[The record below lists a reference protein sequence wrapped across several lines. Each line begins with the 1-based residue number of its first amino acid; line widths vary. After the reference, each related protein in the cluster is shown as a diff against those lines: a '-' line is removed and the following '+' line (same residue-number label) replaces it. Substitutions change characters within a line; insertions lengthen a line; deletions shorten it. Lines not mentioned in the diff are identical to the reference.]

1 MYLIKSLILG
11 EISMSKIFDI
21 IISILLN
28 MFILL
33 IWVYKMIITGD
44 IPVKISFYE
53 VIIIFILLILF
64 LVIYSIYIKYTK
76 FQMLNKLLLLI
87 PLLLW
92 FMSMQQALTYNY
104 HNNDTLVSIMGFFIA
119 LIAFL
124 KTTRCKSIFKNYK

>member
-1 MYLIKSLILG
+1 
-11 EISMSKIFDI
+11 MSKKFDI

-33 IWVYKMIITGD
+33 IWVYKMIITGN

-87 PLLLW
+87 PSLLW
-92 FMSMQQALTYNY
+92 FISMQQALTYNY
-104 HNNDTLVSIMGFFIA
+104 HNNDTLVSIMGVFIA

-124 KTTRCKSIFKNYK
+124 RTKIILEGY

>member
-1 MYLIKSLILG
+1 
-11 EISMSKIFDI
+11 MSKIVDI
-21 IISILLN
+21 TVCILLN

-44 IPVKISFYE
+44 LPIKISFYE
-53 VIIIFILLILF
+53 VIVTFILLVLF
-64 LVIYSIYIKYTK
+64 LVIYSTYIKYSK

-87 PLLLW
+87 PLSLW
-92 FMSMQQALTYNY
+92 VMSMQQALTYNY

-124 KTTRCKSIFKNYK
+124 RTTRYKSIFKNYK